1 MGASPHETYDLRV
14 FFNPLCTQF
23 HRTREILVSQVCLSD
38 LIRIRESIA
47 PSKSR
52 DVAKDF
58 CKTLYTYDYAA
69 PMNRPSAEFLDS
81 LMHEALIEA
90 AKASAAGEVPV
101 GAVIAHNGSIL
112 SRAHNTTETDATVL
126 AHAEIHAIT
135 RASQALGGWRLS
147 ECILCVTL
155 EPCTMCLGAI
165 RLARIP
171 TLVFGAGDSRQGA
184 VGSLYD
190 LSQDERLGSPLR
202 VISGIKKVECEAS
215 LVDFFKSRRKS

>member
-1 MGASPHETYDLRV
+1 MYH
-14 FFNPLCTQF
+14 
-23 HRTREILVSQVCLSD
+23 
-38 LIRIRESIA
+38 
-47 PSKSR
+47 
-52 DVAKDF
+52 
-58 CKTLYTYDYAA
+58 
-69 PMNRPSAEFLDS
+69 PSAEFLEH

-90 AKASAAGEVPV
+90 SKAAALGEVPV
-101 GAVIAHNGSIL
+101 GAVVAHQGVII
-112 SRAHNTTETDATVL
+112 SRAHNTTETDSTAV

-135 RASQALGGWRLS
+135 SASQSLGNWRLS
-147 ECILCVTL
+147 ECVLCVTL

-202 VISGIKKVECEAS
+202 VITGIKKAECESS
-215 LVDFFKSRRKS
+215 LSTFFKHMRSKDAKA